1 MPDERI
7 EIMRRV
13 ALFDGLSDRELEAV
27 ANASKERR
35 FDTGDTVVGEGEGGV
50 GFFVVLDGTAT
61 VTVGG
66 REVNKLGPGD
76 WFGEMALLSTGGK
89 RTATVTADSD
99 LRCAGMTAW
108 EFKPFL
114 ANHPDAA
121 WQVLETMAQRSAASG
136 P

>member
-50 GFFVVLDGTAT
+50 GFFVVAGFFSPWYTTKRIWRQVLSRTLKRISGSDQSTAESA
-61 VTVGG
+61 V
-66 REVNKLGPGD
+66 
-76 WFGEMALLSTGGK
+76 MAS
-89 RTATVTADSD
+89 
-99 LRCAGMTAW
+99 
-108 EFKPFL
+108 
-114 ANHPDAA
+114 DAA
-121 WQVLETMAQRSAASG
+121 PVPRPPQPTRPIFSLSAISG
-136 P
+136 